1 MRADLHK
8 YPKEEIAG
16 AFRDYMIWVLA
27 NEGTTFVEF
36 ESNIEGCTEDKTA
49 REIIRAVKAA
59 ADEEWRNK

>member
-16 AFRDYMIWVLA
+16 AFRDYMQWVLD

-36 ESNIEGCTEDKTA
+36 PSSFEECTDSPIA
-49 REIIRAVKAA
+49 QEIIKAVREAMG
-59 ADEEWRNK
+59 E

>member
-16 AFRDYMIWVLA
+16 AFRDYMIWVLV

-36 ESNIEGCTEDKTA
+36 ESSFADCTEDKTA
-49 REIIRAVKAA
+49 QEIIKAVKAA
-59 ADEEWRNK
+59 VDEEWRSK